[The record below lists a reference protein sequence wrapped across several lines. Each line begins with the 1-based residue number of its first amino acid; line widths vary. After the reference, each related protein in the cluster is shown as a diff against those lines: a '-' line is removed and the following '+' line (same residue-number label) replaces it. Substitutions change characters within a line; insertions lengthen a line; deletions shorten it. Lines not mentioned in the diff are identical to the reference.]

1 MTLVKKSL
9 GEFYVCYEHG
19 KKTFHKEILAVVYR
33 KSILRFFTVVIAIIY
48 LI

>member
-19 KKTFHKEILAVVYR
+19 KKTFHKEILALVYR
-33 KSILRFFTVVIAIIY
+33 KSILRLFTVVIAIIY